1 MATSKGGGR
10 PQGKG
15 GMDWS
20 GSVRS
25 GVVSGASAK
34 TANDEHIP
42 WSLIIA
48 VVGLCV
54 VLVVGVLLLGPVYV
68 DVHNATLRAN
78 AATERAVE
86 EINKMRK
93 LRGEL
98 LDERGRQ

>member
-1 MATSKGGGR
+1 M
-10 PQGKG
+10 
-15 GMDWS
+15 
-20 GSVRS
+20 
-25 GVVSGASAK
+25 
-34 TANDEHIP
+34 
-42 WSLIIA
+42 
-48 VVGLCV
+48 VGLCV